1 VSVISAGHN
10 EQKKVLLNNEKNCYP
25 IKPWKDNACEGT
37 TWGDQGTEAS
47 RPASIPIPEEV
58 NVGYQIQE
66 EVKVS
71 DLLMMIQQSTTLQIV
86 TYWPVA
92 GQVEVPGVGEIV
104 CSLADQE
111 LTDIGDFFCGA

>member
-1 VSVISAGHN
+1 MREPPGGIRVVRT
-10 EQKKVLLNNEKNCYP
+10 K
-25 IKPWKDNACEGT
+25 
-37 TWGDQGTEAS
+37 AS

-71 DLLMMIQQSTTLQIV
+71 DLLTMIQWSTTLRIM
-86 TYWPVA
+86 TYWPVV
-92 GQVEVPGVGEIV
+92 GQVKVPGVGEIV

-111 LTDIGDFFCGA
+111 LTDISDFLCGA